1 MPSPTSTLTGARLTA
16 AALALCA
23 AGTAVAEPERYEIDP
38 DHFSIGF
45 SIEHVGYADVLGM
58 FLEGEGSFIYDEA
71 TRELSEGRVEIA
83 ADSVFTNHEERD
95 GHVRGDDFLA
105 VEDHPEIVFVA
116 REYRPDGED
125 GGQLEGDLTL
135 HGETHP
141 VTLDVTINKSAEYPF
156 GHGQHTLGVSAST
169 RIERSRWGIDY
180 GVANGM
186 VGDTVEL
193 DFEFEAIRQ

>member
-1 MPSPTSTLTGARLTA
+1 MPSSISILSGPRLAA
-16 AALALCA
+16 AALAACV
-23 AGTAVAEPERYEIDP
+23 AGTAGAEPERYEIDP

-45 SIEHVGYADVLGM
+45 SIAHVGYADVLGM
-58 FLEGEGSFIYDEA
+58 FLKGEGSFVYDEA

-95 GHVRGDDFLA
+95 GHVRGDDFLS

-116 REYRPDGED
+116 RDYTPRGGNGGE
-125 GGQLEGDLTL
+125 LEGDLTL

-141 VTLDVTINKSAEYPF
+141 VTLDVTLNKRAEYPF
-156 GHGQHTLGVSAST
+156 GHEQYTLGISAST
-169 RIERSRWGIDY
+169 RIERSRWGMDY

-186 VGDTVEL
+186 VGDTVDL

>member
-1 MPSPTSTLTGARLTA
+1 MPFPTSTLTGARLTA

-58 FLEGEGSFIYDEA
+58 FLEGEGSFVYDEA

-105 VEDHPEIVFVA
+105 VEDHPEIV
-116 REYRPDGED
+116 
-125 GGQLEGDLTL
+125 L
-135 HGETHP
+135 
-141 VTLDVTINKSAEYPF
+141 
-156 GHGQHTLGVSAST
+156 
-169 RIERSRWGIDY
+169 
-180 GVANGM
+180 
-186 VGDTVEL
+186 
-193 DFEFEAIRQ
+193 